1 MQLPSMFQAFKSV
14 ALAAILASSWHLPLG
29 YAAGKPTPIPRPP
42 SSVALLG
49 TMAPV
54 VMPKVLS
61 GDDVQRY
68 DSIFKLQESGEW
80 GKADKLID
88 ALDDKLLMGHVLAQR
103 YLHPTKYRSKYKE
116 LKDWMEEYSD
126 HHYAPQIYKLALRRR
141 PANWKK
147 PKPPAVG
154 RNLTPPSAFES
165 EAIAKPPEKR
175 LNRAQRREVWRLK
188 IRIRDRLRRG
198 HTKEVKQ
205 MLDDK
210 NLKSLFSD
218 YDMDWSYAR
227 LAKGYFMDGRDEW
240 AVQWAEKATKRSGKY
255 LPEAHWTAGL
265 ALWRLGQYNRAGEH
279 FEQASILDRSPWTHS
294 ASAFWAARA
303 YMVARKPEK
312 VAQLL
317 AGAAEHERTFYGML
331 AGRLMGREIKFN
343 WEIPPLAGDETR
355 KLKGNKGG
363 RRALALLQLGED
375 AMAERELR
383 KVATLVSK
391 DAAKDILTIAA
402 NAGMAELAMRLDA
415 MLYPDGGGLDGAV
428 YPVPAWQ
435 PEGGFK
441 VDRALIYALV
451 RQESRFNPNAKSG
464 VGARGLMQLMPGTAG
479 FVARDKRYR
488 WSKKSALFDPEH
500 NLALGQRY
508 IQILLNDKKIN
519 GDLFLM
525 AAAWNGGPGNLNKWR
540 RRGNDL
546 DDALFFIESLPSRE
560 TRIFIERVLTN
571 LWVYRNRLGQP
582 APSLDAIAR
591 GEWPQYQSL
600 GQRPLVVA
608 DVKN

>member
-1 MQLPSMFQAFKSV
+1 
-14 ALAAILASSWHLPLG
+14 
-29 YAAGKPTPIPRPP
+29 
-42 SSVALLG
+42 
-49 TMAPV
+49 
-54 VMPKVLS
+54 
-61 GDDVQRY
+61 
-68 DSIFKLQESGEW
+68 
-80 GKADKLID
+80 
-88 ALDDKLLMGHVLAQR
+88 
-103 YLHPTKYRSKYKE
+103 
-116 LKDWMEEYSD
+116 
-126 HHYAPQIYKLALRRR
+126 
-141 PANWKK
+141 

-175 LNRAQRREVWRLK
+175 LSRAQRREVWRLK

-198 HTKEVKQ
+198 HTKSVKQ

-210 NLKSLFSD
+210 NLRHLFSD
-218 YDMDWSYAR
+218 YNMDWSYAR

-265 ALWRLGQYNRAGEH
+265 ALWRLGQYVRAAEH

-312 VAQLL
+312 VTPLL
-317 AGAAEHERTFYGML
+317 LRAAEHERTFYGML
-331 AGRLMGREIKFN
+331 AGRLMGREISFN

-375 AMAERELR
+375 ALAERELR

-391 DAAKDILTIAA
+391 DEAEDILAIAA

-428 YPVPAWQ
+428 YPVPVWQ

-488 WSKKSALFDPEH
+488 WSKKSELFDPEH

-508 IQILLNDKKIN
+508 IQILLNDKKIS

-540 RRGNDL
+540 RRGDDL

-582 APSLDAIAR
+582 APSLDAVAR
-591 GEWPQYQSL
+591 GEWPKYQEL

>member
-1 MQLPSMFQAFKSV
+1 
-14 ALAAILASSWHLPLG
+14 
-29 YAAGKPTPIPRPP
+29 
-42 SSVALLG
+42 
-49 TMAPV
+49 
-54 VMPKVLS
+54 
-61 GDDVQRY
+61 
-68 DSIFKLQESGEW
+68 
-80 GKADKLID
+80 
-88 ALDDKLLMGHVLAQR
+88 
-103 YLHPTKYRSKYKE
+103 
-116 LKDWMEEYSD
+116 
-126 HHYAPQIYKLALRRR
+126 
-141 PANWKK
+141 
-147 PKPPAVG
+147 
-154 RNLTPPSAFES
+154 
-165 EAIAKPPEKR
+165 
-175 LNRAQRREVWRLK
+175 
-188 IRIRDRLRRG
+188 
-198 HTKEVKQ
+198 
-205 MLDDK
+205 
-210 NLKSLFSD
+210 
-218 YDMDWSYAR
+218 
-227 LAKGYFMDGRDEW
+227 
-240 AVQWAEKATKRSGKY
+240 
-255 LPEAHWTAGL
+255 
-265 ALWRLGQYNRAGEH
+265 
-279 FEQASILDRSPWTHS
+279 
-294 ASAFWAARA
+294 
-303 YMVARKPEK
+303 
-312 VAQLL
+312 
-317 AGAAEHERTFYGML
+317 
-331 AGRLMGREIKFN
+331 KFN

-363 RRALALLQLGED
+363 RRALALLQLGKD
-375 AMAERELR
+375 ALAERELR

-402 NAGMAELAMRLDA
+402 NAGMAELAMRLDG